1 MSNTVKRFR
10 KYNEDYDDSKNTSHD
25 DHRHHL
31 SEKRLRAALRSKT
44 KSTLLD
50 LIEDEDY

>member
-10 KYNEDYDDSKNTSHD
+10 KYNEEFDDSKNTSYD
-25 DHRHHL
+25 NRQRL
-31 SEKRLRAALRSKT
+31 TEKRLRAALRSKT

>member
-1 MSNTVKRFR
+1 MGNTVKRFR
-10 KYNEDYDDSKNTSHD
+10 KYNEEYDDSKNTSHD
-25 DHRHHL
+25 HRQHL
-31 SEKRLRAALRSKT
+31 SEKRLRSALRSKA

>member
-10 KYNEDYDDSKNTSHD
+10 KYNEDYEDSKNTSHD

-50 LIEDEDY
+50 LIEN

>member
-10 KYNEDYDDSKNTSHD
+10 KYNEEYDDSKNTSHD
-25 DHRHHL
+25 HRQHL
-31 SEKRLRAALRSKT
+31 SEKRLRSAIRSKA
-44 KSTLLD
+44 KSALLD

>member
-10 KYNEDYDDSKNTSHD
+10 KYNEEYDDSKNILH

-31 SEKRLRAALRSKT
+31 SEKRLRASLRSKN

>member
-25 DHRHHL
+25 HRQQL
-31 SEKRLRAALRSKT
+31 IEKRLRAALRSKT
-44 KSTLLD
+44 KSNLLD

>member
-10 KYNEDYDDSKNTSHD
+10 KYNEEYDDSKNTSHD
-25 DHRHHL
+25 RRQHL
-31 SEKRLRAALRSKT
+31 SEKRLQAALRSKA

>member
-10 KYNEDYDDSKNTSHD
+10 KYNEEVDDSKNTSHD
-25 DHRHHL
+25 HRQRL
-31 SEKRLRAALRSKT
+31 SEKRLRAALRSKV
-44 KSTLLD
+44 KSNLLD

>member
-10 KYNEDYDDSKNTSHD
+10 KYNEEYDDSKNTSHD
-25 DHRHHL
+25 HRQHL
-31 SEKRLRAALRSKT
+31 NEKRFRAALRSKT

>member
-31 SEKRLRAALRSKT
+31 SEKSLRAALRSKT

-50 LIEDEDY
+50 LIENEDY

>member
-31 SEKRLRAALRSKT
+31 SEKRLRAALRTKT

-50 LIEDEDY
+50 LIENEDY

>member
-10 KYNEDYDDSKNTSHD
+10 KYNEEYDDSKSTAY
-25 DHRHHL
+25 DHRQRL
-31 SEKRLRAALRSKT
+31 TEKRLQAALRSKT

>member
-10 KYNEDYDDSKNTSHD
+10 KYNEEFDDSKNTSHD
-25 DHRHHL
+25 HRQRL
-31 SEKRLRAALRSKT
+31 SEKRLRSALRCKT
-44 KSTLLD
+44 KSILLD

>member
-25 DHRHHL
+25 YHRHHL

-50 LIEDEDY
+50 LIENEDY

>member
-10 KYNEDYDDSKNTSHD
+10 KYNEEFDDSKNTSHD
-25 DHRHHL
+25 HRQHL
-31 SEKRLRAALRSKT
+31 SEKRLRSALRSKT